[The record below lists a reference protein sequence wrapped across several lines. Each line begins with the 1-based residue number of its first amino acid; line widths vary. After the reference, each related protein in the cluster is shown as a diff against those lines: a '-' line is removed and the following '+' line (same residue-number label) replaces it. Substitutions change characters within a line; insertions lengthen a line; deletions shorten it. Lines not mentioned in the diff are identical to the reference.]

1 MNFLIGIKF
10 GIFVTKSL
18 IVEKNFTKASNYY
31 HLNAVTQK
39 KTANKLLNI
48 IKKNTLNRTPK
59 NILEIGC
66 GTGFLTDGL
75 FNSFQ
80 DAQFTITDISEKM
93 LYTAEFNTQNSRKK
107 FNINADFIKT
117 DITNPNFDE
126 NYHLISSSLVFQ
138 WITNFDE
145 LIVNLKSILKE
156 NGFLCFATLS
166 DSTFKN
172 LKNIFLKEKIS
183 YPGPLLLSENQIK
196 NICLK
201 HFPNATF
208 QNDTFFE
215 KFTNIKDCLKHIN
228 KTGAGNATGSILPPG
243 ILKNLFLSYNK
254 NITINYDIV
263 YAVMQN
269 KE

>member
-10 GIFVTKSL
+10 GILVTESL
-18 IVEKNFTKASNYY
+18 IVEKNFSKASNYY

-48 IKKNTLNRTPK
+48 TKNITLNTTAK
-59 NILEIGC
+59 DILEIGC
-66 GTGFLTDGL
+66 GTGFLTEGL

-80 DAQFTITDISEKM
+80 EAQFTITDISEKM
-93 LYTAEFNTQNSRKK
+93 LKATEHNTKNSRIK

-117 DITNPNFDE
+117 DITKSNFMG
-126 NYHLISSSLVFQ
+126 NYDLITSSLVFQ
-138 WITNFDE
+138 WIPNLNE
-145 LIVNLKSILKE
+145 LVFNLKSILKP

-172 LKNIFLKEKIS
+172 LKDIFIKEKIS
-183 YPGPLLLSENQIK
+183 YPGPLLFSENQIK
-196 NICLK
+196 NTCLNY
-201 HFPNATF
+201 FPNATF

-215 KFTNIKDCLKHIN
+215 EFTNIKDCLKHIN
-228 KTGAGNATGSILPPG
+228 KTGAGNATGSMLPPG
-243 ILKNLFLSYNK
+243 ILKNLFLSYNE